1 MNQSDANPEP
11 PVPISKASS
20 AGVEGLAHW
29 LIHRAA
35 RSAPASLAERLEE
48 EWLADLGT
56 RPSAL
61 SRLRFALGCCWA
73 TRVIAHEYR
82 ASAVALASHAMGAK
96 FAIPRPHDDSSLF
109 SRRSMTLVLVV
120 ALHMGV
126 FYGLMTS
133 GFNIRKLI
141 PSPFVTRILQEPHPQ
156 VLPPLPPP
164 PTFTHSKVEATIPE
178 FPQTRDVEEAEG
190 MLPQSRSIQLP
201 SPPTMPPHVV
211 NRVLGGPGSGFPNT
225 DDFYPS
231 AAKRMEEQG
240 VATVRVCVD
249 ANGRLTSDPTT
260 VQSSG
265 SARLDQG
272 ALQLAKAG
280 SGHYRASTEDGR
292 PVNSCYPFRVR
303 FQLRN

>member
-1 MNQSDANPEP
+1 MNQRDANPEP
-11 PVPISKASS
+11 PVPVPSRASS
-20 AGVEGLAHW
+20 AGAEGLTHW

-35 RSAPASLAERLEE
+35 RSAPAPLADRLEE
-48 EWLADLGT
+48 EWLADLPG
-56 RPSAL
+56 RPSPL

-73 TRVIAHEYR
+73 TRVIAYEHG
-82 ASAVALASHAMGAK
+82 ADMAPAPHAIGAK
-96 FAIPRPHDDSSLF
+96 FAILYPHDDSNLF

-120 ALHMGV
+120 ALHIGV
-126 FYGLMTS
+126 FYGLVAS
-133 GFNIRKLI
+133 NFNIKKLI
-141 PSPFVTRILQEPHPQ
+141 PSSFVIRVLQEPQHSN
-156 VLPPLPPP
+156 VVLPPP
-164 PTFTHSKVEATIPE
+164 PPALSRSKVDVVIPE
-178 FPQTRDVEEAEG
+178 FPPVGELGDNADVRPG
-190 MLPQSRSIQLP
+190 PMSDPPDPPPSIA
-201 SPPTMPPHVV
+201 PHRV

-231 AAKRMEEQG
+231 AAKRLEEQG
-240 VATVRVCVD
+240 LATVRVCVD

-260 VQSSG
+260 AQSSG

-292 PVNSCYPFRVR
+292 PVNSCYAFRVR

>member
-1 MNQSDANPEP
+1 MNQRDANPEP
-11 PVPISKASS
+11 PVPVSPKASS

-35 RSAPASLAERLEE
+35 RSAPAPLAERLEE
-48 EWLADLGT
+48 EWLADLPG
-56 RPSAL
+56 RPSTL

-73 TRVIAHEYR
+73 TRVIAHEHG
-82 ASAVALASHAMGAK
+82 AAIALAPHAMGAK
-96 FAIPRPHDDSSLF
+96 FAILYPHDDSSLF

-120 ALHMGV
+120 ALHIGV

-133 GFNIRKLI
+133 NFNIRKLI
-141 PSPFVTRILQEPHPQ
+141 PSPFVTRVLQEPHPN
-156 VLPPLPPP
+156 VLPPPPP
-164 PTFTHSKVEATIPE
+164 PTFSRGKVDVVIPE
-178 FPQTRDVEEAEG
+178 FPPVGELNDDVDGE
-190 MLPQSRSIQLP
+190 LRSIRNRPDPP
-201 SPPTMPPHVV
+201 SIPPHEVS
-211 NRVLGGPGSGFPNT
+211 RVLGGPGSGFPNT

-249 ANGRLTSDPTT
+249 VNGRLTSDPTT
-260 VQSSG
+260 AQSSG